1 MNLIGRLFGPKQHP
15 RPEPSAADVAAVDV
29 DRMVAT
35 ARERGDGR
43 GEDEVLASLLVGA
56 DFTAQRH
63 KDEGM
68 RLRAAAAGVAVRD
81 RLVGR
86 VGEERAA
93 ELFVVSEGP
102 VGEDGRPRRPS

>member
-1 MNLIGRLFGPKQHP
+1 MNLIGRLFGPRQHP
-15 RPEPSAADVAAVDV
+15 RPEPSAEDVAAVDV

-43 GEDEVLASLLVGA
+43 DEDEVLAGLLVGA

-63 KDEGM
+63 KDESM
-68 RLRAAAAGVAVRD
+68 RLRAAAAGEAVRN
-81 RLVGR
+81 RLVAR

-93 ELFVVSEGP
+93 ELFIDSAGP
-102 VGEDGRPRRPS
+102 VGEDGRPRRP